1 MSPIESELRRYIVE
15 RFLFGADQPL
25 AADDSLIAS
34 HVIDSTGVLEL
45 VSFLEERFAIEIAD
59 LEMVPQNL
67 DSIRRIVEF
76 VSKKLAGA

>member
-1 MSPIESELRRYIVE
+1 MNAIESELRSYIVE
-15 RFLFGADQPL
+15 RFLFGADRPL

-45 VSFLEERFAIEIAD
+45 VSFLEERFGIAVED

-76 VSKKLAGA
+76 VSKKSPRK